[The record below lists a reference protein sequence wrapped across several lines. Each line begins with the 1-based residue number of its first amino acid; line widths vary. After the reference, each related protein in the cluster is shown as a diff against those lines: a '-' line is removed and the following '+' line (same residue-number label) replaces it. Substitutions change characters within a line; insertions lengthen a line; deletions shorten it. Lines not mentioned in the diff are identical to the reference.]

1 MAEVKQNLKY
11 AKSHEWV
18 LVEDG
23 IATIGITDYAQ
34 NELGDLVFVEAEP
47 VGEELEVEDIF
58 GSIESVKAASDLFTP
73 VAGEI
78 VEINEDL
85 EDAPEDINSD
95 PYGSWIVKI
104 KLADEADLD
113 ELMDADEYE
122 KFCEEE
128 A

>member
-1 MAEVKQNLKY
+1 MAEVKQDRKY
-11 AKSHEWV
+11 VKTHEWIFI
-18 LVEDG
+18 EDG
-23 IATIGITDYAQ
+23 VATLGITDYAQ
-34 NELGDLVFVEAEP
+34 SELGDLVFVEAEP
-47 VGEELEVEDIF
+47 VGEELDVEDIF

-78 VEINEDL
+78 VEVNEDL
-85 EDAPEDINSD
+85 EDAPEEINED

-104 KLADEADLD
+104 KLADDADLSD
-113 ELMDADEYE
+113 LMDADEYA

>member
-1 MAEVKQNLKY
+1 MAEVKKDRKY

-18 LVEDG
+18 QVEDG
-23 IATIGITDYAQ
+23 IATVGITDYAQ

-47 VGEELEVEDIF
+47 VGEELDVEDIF

-73 VAGEI
+73 LAGEV
-78 VEINEDL
+78 VEVNEAL
-85 EDAPEDINSD
+85 EDAPEKINED
-95 PYGSWIVKI
+95 PYGSWIIKI
-104 KLADEADLD
+104 KLADDADLD
-113 ELMDADEYE
+113 DLMDADAYI

>member
-1 MAEVKQNLKY
+1 MAEVKQDRKY
-11 AKSHEWV
+11 VKTHEWIFI
-18 LVEDG
+18 EDG
-23 IATIGITDYAQ
+23 VATLGITDYAQ
-34 NELGDLVFVEAEP
+34 SELGDLVFVEAEP
-47 VGEELEVEDIF
+47 VGEELDVEDIF

-78 VEINEDL
+78 VEVNEDL
-85 EDAPEDINSD
+85 EDAPEEINED

-104 KLADEADLD
+104 KLADDADLSD
-113 ELMDADEYE
+113 LIDADEYA